1 MPTTVPS
8 LPSVP
13 AGLKGVAVA
22 DTEIG
27 SVRGNEGYF
36 HYREFNAT
44 ELARTHSL
52 EEVWH
57 LLLEGGLPSADELAT
72 FRAEIATGID
82 ADATLSGVIDIVA
95 ATDAAPHAALTS
107 LVPLLGSFAPTV
119 DIDHAQRRHDVVQVA
134 VAIPGLLAAV
144 HRRRVGMQPLA
155 SDPSLGYAANWL
167 YRTSGVR
174 PTPQQARA
182 VEQYLIATID
192 HGFNNSTF
200 ATRVIT
206 SSGADVAAAIVGGVG
221 ALSGPLHGGAPRRA
235 MAMIEEI
242 GEPDNTEAW
251 VEKRLAD
258 GGKIMGFGHAVYRS
272 DDPRSTL
279 LRETA
284 KSFVDDHPDSE
295 LIERALEIEP
305 RILKVLRAHKPEATI
320 VTNVEY
326 YASLVLRLAGLS
338 PELFTP
344 TFTVS
349 RVLGWTAHILEQAAN
364 NKIIRP
370 SASYVGPAPA
380 P

>member
-1 MPTTVPS
+1 MQTT
-8 LPSVP
+8 VP

-27 SVRGNEGYF
+27 SVRGDEGYF

-44 ELARTHSL
+44 ELARTRSL

-57 LLLEGGLPSADELAT
+57 LLLEGHLPSKDELAT
-72 FRAEIATGID
+72 FQAVIARGID
-82 ADATLSGVIDIVA
+82 ADAHLAGVIEVVA

-107 LVPLLGSFAPTV
+107 LIPLLGSFAPTV
-119 DIDHAQRRHDVVQVA
+119 DIDHEQRRADTVQIAMA
-134 VAIPGLLAAV
+134 VPGLLAAV
-144 HRRRVGMQPLA
+144 HRKRAGLQPLA

-174 PTPQQARA
+174 PTPEQARA

-242 GEPDNTEAW
+242 GDPDNTEAW
-251 VEKRLAD
+251 IEQRLAE
-258 GGKIMGFGHAVYRS
+258 GGKIMGFGHAVYKA

-284 KSFVDDHPDSE
+284 ESFVGSHPDTD
-295 LIERALEIEP
+295 LIERALAIEP
-305 RILKVLRAHKPEATI
+305 RILAVLRAHKPDATI

-326 YASLVLRLAGLS
+326 YASLALRLAGLS
-338 PELFTP
+338 PDLFTP

-370 SASYVGPAPA
+370 SASYIGPTPA
-380 P
+380 R

>member
-1 MPTTVPS
+1 MHTT
-8 LPSVP
+8 VP

-44 ELARTHSL
+44 DLARTRSL

-57 LLLEGGLPSADELAT
+57 LLLEGYLPSREELAS
-72 FRAEIATGID
+72 FNLEISRGID
-82 ADATLSGVIDIVA
+82 ADANLAGVIEVVA

-107 LVPLLGSFAPTV
+107 LIPLLGSFAATV
-119 DIDHAQRRHDVVQVA
+119 DIDHQQRRADAVQIAVA
-134 VAIPGLLAAV
+134 VPGLLAAV
-144 HRRRVGMQPLA
+144 HRKRAGLQRLA

-174 PTPQQARA
+174 PTPEQARA

-206 SSGADVAAAIVGGVG
+206 SSGADVAAAIVGGIG

-235 MAMIEEI
+235 IAMIEEI
-242 GEPDNTEAW
+242 GDPDNTESW

-258 GGKIMGFGHAVYRS
+258 GGMIMGFGHAVYRA

-284 KSFVDDHPDSE
+284 QSFVGNHPDSD
-295 LIERALEIEP
+295 LIEAALAIEP
-305 RILKVLRAHKPEATI
+305 RILAVLRAHKPNATI

-326 YASLVLRLAGLS
+326 YASLALRLAGLT
-338 PELFTP
+338 PDLFTP

-349 RVLGWTAHILEQAAN
+349 RVLGWAAHILEQAAN

-370 SASYVGPAPA
+370 SASYVGPSPA
-380 P
+380 A

>member
-1 MPTTVPS
+1 M
-8 LPSVP
+8 P
-13 AGLKGVAVA
+13 AGLKGVEVA
-22 DTEIG
+22 ETVIG
-27 SVRGNEGYF
+27 SVRGSEGYF

-44 ELARTHSL
+44 ELARTNSL

-57 LLLEGGLPSADELAT
+57 LLLEGHLPNADELAT
-72 FRAEIATGID
+72 FNRQIAEGID
-82 ADATLSGVIDIVA
+82 ADADLAGVIEVVA
-95 ATDAAPHAALTS
+95 STDAAPHAALTS

-119 DIDHAQRRHDVVQVA
+119 DIDAAQRRADVVRVA
-134 VAIPGLLAAV
+134 VAVPGLLAAV
-144 HRRRVGMQPLA
+144 HRRRSAMQPLA

-167 YRTSGVR
+167 YRTTGNR
-174 PTPQQARA
+174 PTPEQARA

-235 MAMIEEI
+235 MDMIEEI
-242 GEPDNTEAW
+242 GDPANTEAW
-251 VEKRLAD
+251 VRRRLAD
-258 GGKIMGFGHAVYRS
+258 GGKIMGFGHAVYRA

-284 KSFVDDHPDSE
+284 QSFVGRHPDSE
-295 LIERALEIEP
+295 LVERALDIEP
-305 RILKVLRAHKPEATI
+305 RILTVLRSHKPEATI

-338 PELFTP
+338 PDLFTP

-370 SASYVGPAPA
+370 SAAYVGPDPA
-380 P
+380 R

>member
-1 MPTTVPS
+1 MQTN
-8 LPSVP
+8 VP

-22 DTEIG
+22 ETEIG
-27 SVRGNEGYF
+27 SVRGSEGYF

-57 LLLEGGLPSADELAT
+57 LLLEGRLPSKTEASD
-72 FRAEIATGID
+72 FRAEIARGID
-82 ADATLSGVIDIVA
+82 ADARLAGVIEMVA
-95 ATDAAPHAALTS
+95 ATDAPPHAALTS
-107 LVPLLGSFAPTV
+107 LIPLLDSFSPTV
-119 DIDHAQRRHDVVQVA
+119 DVDHHQRRVDVATVA
-134 VAIPGLLAAV
+134 VAVPGLLAAV
-144 HRRRVGMQPLA
+144 YRRRKGLQPLV

-167 YRTSGVR
+167 YRTSGER
-174 PTPQQARA
+174 PSPEQARA

-235 MAMIEEI
+235 MAMIEQI
-242 GEPDNTEAW
+242 GDPANTEAW
-251 VEKRLAD
+251 IEQRLAD
-258 GGKIMGFGHAVYRS
+258 GGKIMGFGHAVYRA

-284 KSFVDDHPDSE
+284 QSFIGDHPDSE
-295 LIERALEIEP
+295 LIQRALDIEP
-305 RILKVLRAHKPEATI
+305 RILAVLRDHKPDATI

-370 SASYVGPAPA
+370 SASYVGPEPA
-380 P
+380 A

>member
-1 MPTTVPS
+1 
-8 LPSVP
+8 
-13 AGLKGVAVA
+13 
-22 DTEIG
+22 
-27 SVRGNEGYF
+27 
-36 HYREFNAT
+36 
-44 ELARTHSL
+44 
-52 EEVWH
+52 
-57 LLLEGGLPSADELAT
+57 
-72 FRAEIATGID
+72 
-82 ADATLSGVIDIVA
+82 
-95 ATDAAPHAALTS
+95 
-107 LVPLLGSFAPTV
+107 
-119 DIDHAQRRHDVVQVA
+119 
-134 VAIPGLLAAV
+134 
-144 HRRRVGMQPLA
+144 MQPLA

-167 YRTSGVR
+167 YRTTGNR
-174 PTPQQARA
+174 PTPEQARA

-235 MAMIEEI
+235 MDMIEEI
-242 GEPDNTEAW
+242 GDPANTEAW
-251 VEKRLAD
+251 VRRRLAD
-258 GGKIMGFGHAVYRS
+258 GGKIMGFGHAVYRA

-284 KSFVDDHPDSE
+284 QSFVGRHPDSE
-295 LIERALEIEP
+295 LVERALDIEP
-305 RILKVLRAHKPEATI
+305 RILTVLRSHKPEATI

-338 PELFTP
+338 PDLFTP

-370 SASYVGPAPA
+370 SAAYVGPDPA
-380 P
+380 R

>member
-1 MPTTVPS
+1 MQTT
-8 LPSVP
+8 VP
-13 AGLKGVAVA
+13 AGLKGVEVA
-22 DTEIG
+22 ETVIG
-27 SVRGNEGYF
+27 SVRGSEGYF

-44 ELARTHSL
+44 ELARTNSL

-57 LLLEGGLPSADELAT
+57 LLLEGHLPNADELAT
-72 FRAEIATGID
+72 FNRQIAEGID
-82 ADATLSGVIDIVA
+82 ADADLAGVIEVVA
-95 ATDAAPHAALTS
+95 STDAAPHAALTS

-119 DIDHAQRRHDVVQVA
+119 DIDAAQRRADVVRVA
-134 VAIPGLLAAV
+134 VAVPGLLAAV
-144 HRRRVGMQPLA
+144 HRRRSAMQPLA

-167 YRTSGVR
+167 YRTTGNR
-174 PTPQQARA
+174 PTPEQARA

-235 MAMIEEI
+235 MDMIEEI
-242 GEPDNTEAW
+242 GDPANTEAW
-251 VEKRLAD
+251 VERRLAD
-258 GGKIMGFGHAVYRS
+258 GGKIMGFGHAVYRA

-284 KSFVDDHPDSE
+284 QSFVGRHPDSE
-295 LIERALEIEP
+295 LVERALDIEP
-305 RILKVLRAHKPEATI
+305 RILTVLRSHKPEATI

-338 PELFTP
+338 PDLFTP

-370 SASYVGPAPA
+370 SAAYVGPDPA
-380 P
+380 R